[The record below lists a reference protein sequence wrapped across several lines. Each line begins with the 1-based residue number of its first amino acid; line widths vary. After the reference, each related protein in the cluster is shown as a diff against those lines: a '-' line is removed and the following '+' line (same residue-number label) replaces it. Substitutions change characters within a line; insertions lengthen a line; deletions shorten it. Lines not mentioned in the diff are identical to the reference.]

1 MNVLFVCSRNRLRS
15 PTAEAVFADVDGIEV
30 ASAGTSADAE
40 EVVTAELLHWADLIV
55 AMEGRHKRA
64 LTRDHGRWLR
74 GKRLVVLN
82 IPDQYDYMDPELVA
96 LLEER
101 VRPHLQRT
109 TP

>member
-40 EVVTAELLHWADLIV
+40 EVVTAELLQWADLIV